1 MSYSSLK
8 KKSTIHNINYC
19 DYNIEQNDLF
29 LIGDS
34 ELNDKG
40 LVYHHIS
47 SSDDLYDIGIPQII
61 TQVFKVEKEIINQ
74 RNITTEDKNIKKIN
88 VCVTFDDV
96 FISKPT
102 IIDYYSGK
110 EEVIYPNR
118 ALLEEKTYSG
128 NLRVNAS
135 IVATAYM
142 NDGTTKQKMDNIK
155 NFKICRIPILVNSK
169 LCNLH
174 GLSKEALMQLNED
187 PTDPGGYY
195 IIRGVEWVIDCIE
208 NILFNQIRIFK
219 NEGYGKE
226 VIRVELVSKPG
237 DAYQNSEYLLLK
249 LLNDDQ
255 ITVDIMRNQLKGV
268 QIPFYLIFRLLGW
281 TTDKEMYDNIIID
294 YDNNISK
301 NIINLLN
308 SAMEVKYNIKCRNLY
323 NKEDILKE
331 IIKEMKNTDFKYLDL
346 DQHPENYEIAF
357 YKIYNILDNN
367 FLPHM
372 GNKPEDRPI
381 KLRYFSLI
389 IRKIFLV
396 RLNIIEPT
404 DRDSYKCKRVHAS
417 GTSYAKS
424 FKTYFNAS
432 IVQQIKR
439 RITKDF
445 KSMSFSQIDLAS
457 TIRSSIYGADFER
470 SIMQTITSGN
480 KSQITINKK
489 TKVNRLSSQLLDRK
503 NQIAAISTLRQITT
517 TTSDS
522 SKQSE
527 RANEMRRVH
536 MSFLGYICC
545 IHSSDGEKV
554 GINKQLAIFASILCS
569 SSSVVLKEMLISDND
584 IILLNDAGYK
594 LIAEHQL
601 KNVYINGEGI
611 GFTKNTIKLINKYRK
626 MRRNLKIHPHTT
638 IHWNNME
645 NEVYFWVDVGRVCRP
660 LIIVYNNKRDSEHFP
675 KKKYSVNN
683 FIQGVKIDSSI
694 INKLKNKTID
704 ITYLLENNIIEYITA
719 EEQENCYIC
728 PFYDQLKLD
737 KNNELKE
744 YTHCDIPQS
753 ILGITGLTGPF
764 ANHNNAP
771 RITFQGNQCRQTCGV
786 FALNWPFRCDKD
798 TFLQYLCETP
808 LVKTVATKYILPN
821 GTNTIVAIACYS
833 GYNQEDSIVVSKG
846 AVDRGLFNG
855 CKFTFVKSELEQ
867 REEFANPDSTN
878 TLDIKSGSY
887 SKVNNGIISKGTK
900 LNTND
905 IIIGKTVKLNKTH
918 ESIYTHM
925 DKSVVYKSSEDAL
938 VHNVINDRN
947 DDDEKFVKVCIRKNR
962 PVAVGDK
969 FSVKGTSQVL
979 TNLGWVKIKELD
991 INHKV
996 ATMNKEGYLDY
1007 VTPAGLSKYYYDD
1020 DMYILET
1027 NHLKMCV
1034 TKNHK
1039 LYAKPISASKYDLY
1053 KTYEVINKKFKF
1065 KKNTINNNLHIEFI
1079 TLYNYE
1085 SGISKRYF
1093 MTPWLKLLGMF
1104 IGCGSIN
1111 HIDNLGKKECNINFN
1126 IVKNNILQ
1134 RNMIVECLY
1143 ELSVDFDMKDNYL
1156 CISGDKYPEILKEFT
1171 QIEDDTNDD
1180 YLPEYVWGV
1189 SQTQSQILLNT
1200 ILICNE
1206 INYILAKNKYYTS
1219 NLSLANDISRLAL
1232 HSGWSSNT
1240 YRHNNK
1246 SNDISIND
1254 KLSDVE
1260 IYNKIDESYY
1270 VDINKLYNEPHI
1282 NYDIMDEYVNSDF
1295 NMNLPY
1301 LNNSYKV
1308 EKYERFKGDVY
1319 CLEIP
1324 DTHIHIY
1331 YSREDE
1337 FSPPCWTGNSSRHGQ
1352 KGVTGILLRDSDMP
1366 FTEDGIKPCLII
1378 NPHAI
1383 PSRMTIGQLY
1393 EMQAG
1398 HYCAAKGTHIDATIF
1413 KKVDIEQMGNEL
1425 ESMGYNR
1432 YGYHRLYSGITGEY
1446 IDSLIFMGPTYYQR
1460 LQKFVIDSIYSIGKG
1475 PSDVLSRQ
1483 PLDGKSSG
1491 GGLRIGEME
1500 RDVLC
1505 SHGASKVIHEKYFE
1519 HSDMY
1524 KEYICRCGK
1533 PAIVNVDNNMY
1544 KCKYCK
1550 DNADIA
1556 EVQTSWSSKLFMQEL
1571 DSMNIGVARQ
1581 IEPFTYENIM
1591 VDK

>member
-1 MSYSSLK
+1 MSGINSAKTSSNNK
-8 KKSTIHNINYC
+8 IKYC
-19 DYNIEQNDLF
+19 DYTINQDDLF
-29 LIGDS
+29 LVGDS
-34 ELNDKG
+34 ELDNKG

-47 SSDDLYDIGIPQII
+47 SSDDLYDIGIHQII

-74 RNITTEDKNIKKIN
+74 RNITTEDKSIKKIN

-102 IIDYYSGK
+102 TIDYYSGK

-128 NLRVNAS
+128 NLRVNAT

-142 NDGTTKQKMDNIK
+142 HDGSTKQKTDSIK
-155 NFKICRIPILVNSK
+155 NFKICKLPISVKSK
-169 LCNLH
+169 VCNLH
-174 GLSKEALMQLNED
+174 GLSKEALMQINED
-187 PTDPGGYY
+187 PIDPGGYY
-195 IIRGVEWVIDCIE
+195 IIKGVGWVIDSIE

-226 VIRVELVSKPG
+226 IIRVELVSKPG

-249 LLNDDQ
+249 LLNDEQ
-255 ITVDIMRNQLKGV
+255 LLVDIMRNQLKGV
-268 QIPFYLIFRLLGW
+268 QIPFYLVFRLLGW
-281 TTDKEMYDNIIID
+281 TTDKEIYDNIIID
-294 YDNNISK
+294 YYDNTSK
-301 NIINLLN
+301 NIINFLN
-308 SAMEVKYNIKCRNLY
+308 DAMEAKYNIKGRYLY
-323 NKEDILKE
+323 KKEDILIE
-331 IIKEMKNTDFKYLDL
+331 IIKEMKNTDFKYLEL
-346 DQHPENYEIAF
+346 DINHANYDIAF
-357 YKIYNILDNN
+357 NKIYNILDNN
-367 FLPHM
+367 FLPHI
-372 GNKPEDRPI
+372 GTKPTDRLN
-381 KLRYFSLI
+381 KLRYFALI
-389 IRKIFLV
+389 IRKIYLV
-396 RLNIIEPT
+396 RLDIIEPT
-404 DRDSYKCKRVHAS
+404 NRDSYKCKRIHAS

-439 RITKDF
+439 RIIKDF
-445 KSMSFSQIDLAS
+445 KSMPFSQIDLAS

-470 SIMQTITSGN
+470 SIIQTITSGN

-554 GINKQLAIFASILCS
+554 GINKQLAIFANILGA
-569 SSSVVLKEMLISDND
+569 SSSVVLKDILVSDNE
-584 IILLNDAGYK
+584 IILLNDADHNR
-594 LIAEHQL
+594 IAEEKL
-601 KNVYINGEGI
+601 KNVYINGEWI
-611 GFTKNTIKLINKYRK
+611 GFTKDTIKLVNKYRK
-626 MRRNLKIHPHTT
+626 MRRSLKIHPHTT
-638 IHWNNME
+638 IHWNIME
-645 NEVYFWVDVGRVCRP
+645 NEVYFWVDVGRISRP
-660 LIIVYNNKRDSEHFP
+660 LLIVYNNKRDSECFP
-675 KKKYSVNN
+675 NKKYSPNN
-683 FIQGVKIDSSI
+683 FIQGLKIDTNI
-694 INKLKNKTID
+694 INKLSTKKID
-704 ITYLLENNIIEYITA
+704 ITYLLENNVIEYITA
-719 EEQENCYIC
+719 EEQENCYVC
-728 PFYDQLKLD
+728 PFYDQLESD

-846 AVDRGLFNG
+846 AIDRGLFNG
-855 CKFTFVKSELEQ
+855 CKFTFIKSELEQ
-867 REEFANPDSTN
+867 REEFANPDETT

-887 SKVNNGIISKGTK
+887 AKIHKGIISKGTK
-900 LNTND
+900 ITNND

-938 VHNVINDRN
+938 VHNVITDRN
-947 DDDEKFVKVCIRKNR
+947 DEDEKFVKVCIRKNR

-979 TNLGWVKIKELD
+979 TNMGWVKIKD
-991 INHKV
+991 IDYRYKI
-996 ATMNKEGYLDY
+996 ATMTKDGYLDY
-1007 VTPAGLSKYYYDD
+1007 VAPSGISKYTYDG
-1020 DMYILET
+1020 DMYVLET
-1027 NHLKMCV
+1027 SHLKMCV

-1039 LYAKPISASKYDLY
+1039 LYVKPINSNKYDLY
-1053 KTYEVINKKFKF
+1053 ETYNVINKKVRF
-1065 KKNTINNNLHIEFI
+1065 KKNTVNIGLHKEFI
-1079 TLYNYE
+1079 NLNNYE
-1085 SGISKRYF
+1085 QKISRKYY
-1093 MTPWLKLLGMF
+1093 MIYWLKLFGMF
-1104 IGCGSIN
+1104 ILCGDIEMKN
-1111 HIDNLGKKECNINFN
+1111 TELNKEYNIIFN
-1126 IVKNNILQ
+1126 IGEDNVIQKNI
-1134 RNMIVECLY
+1134 IVECLY
-1143 ELSVDFDMKDNYL
+1143 ELDIEFNMNESTMN
-1156 CISGDKYPEILKEFT
+1156 ISGIKYPEILYEFT
-1171 QIEDDTNDD
+1171 QIKNDKNNISLPD
-1180 YLPEYVWGV
+1180 YIWDM
-1189 SQTQSQILLNT
+1189 SQTQCQILLNT
-1200 ILICNE
+1200 LLSGNG
-1206 INYILAKNKYYTS
+1206 INKKNTYYTS
-1219 NLSLANDISRLAL
+1219 NISFANEISRLSL
-1232 HSGWSSNT
+1232 HAGWSSITIKN
-1240 YRHNNK
+1240 
-1246 SNDISIND
+1246 SDIDNSDEI
-1254 KLSDVE
+1254 LSE
-1260 IYNKIDESYY
+1260 IEEYNKNNELYCVKIDK
-1270 VDINKLYNEPHI
+1270 IHNEPYI
-1282 NYDIMDEYVNSDF
+1282 NYDVMDEYVNSSDDMIF
-1295 NMNLPY
+1295 NNSY
-1301 LNNSYKV
+1301 DNSYKV
-1308 EKYERFKGDVY
+1308 ERYEKFRGDVY

-1324 DTHIHIY
+1324 DTHLHIY
-1331 YSREDE
+1331 YSREDDY
-1337 FSPPCWTGNSSRHGQ
+1337 SPACWTGNSSRHGQ

-1393 EMQAG
+1393 EMQAS

-1425 ESMGYNR
+1425 EAMGYNR

-1475 PSDVLSRQ
+1475 PSDVLTRQ

-1505 SHGASKVIHEKYFE
+1505 SHGAAKVIHEKYFE

-1533 PAIVNVDNNMY
+1533 PAIVNIDNNMY

-1571 DSMNIGVARQ
+1571 DSMNIGVSRQ
-1581 IEPFTYENIM
+1581 IEPFTYENITLN
-1591 VDK
+1591 K

>member
-1 MSYSSLK
+1 M
-8 KKSTIHNINYC
+8 
-19 DYNIEQNDLF
+19 
-29 LIGDS
+29 
-34 ELNDKG
+34 
-40 LVYHHIS
+40 
-47 SSDDLYDIGIPQII
+47 
-61 TQVFKVEKEIINQ
+61 
-74 RNITTEDKNIKKIN
+74 
-88 VCVTFDDV
+88 
-96 FISKPT
+96 
-102 IIDYYSGK
+102 
-110 EEVIYPNR
+110 
-118 ALLEEKTYSG
+118 
-128 NLRVNAS
+128 
-135 IVATAYM
+135 
-142 NDGTTKQKMDNIK
+142 
-155 NFKICRIPILVNSK
+155 
-169 LCNLH
+169 
-174 GLSKEALMQLNED
+174 
-187 PTDPGGYY
+187 
-195 IIRGVEWVIDCIE
+195 
-208 NILFNQIRIFK
+208 
-219 NEGYGKE
+219 
-226 VIRVELVSKPG
+226 
-237 DAYQNSEYLLLK
+237 
-249 LLNDDQ
+249 
-255 ITVDIMRNQLKGV
+255 
-268 QIPFYLIFRLLGW
+268 
-281 TTDKEMYDNIIID
+281 
-294 YDNNISK
+294 
-301 NIINLLN
+301 
-308 SAMEVKYNIKCRNLY
+308 
-323 NKEDILKE
+323 
-331 IIKEMKNTDFKYLDL
+331 
-346 DQHPENYEIAF
+346 
-357 YKIYNILDNN
+357 
-367 FLPHM
+367 
-372 GNKPEDRPI
+372 
-381 KLRYFSLI
+381 
-389 IRKIFLV
+389 V
-396 RLNIIEPT
+396 RLNVIEPT

-569 SSSVVLKEMLISDND
+569 SSSVVLREILINDSDL
-584 IILLNDAGYK
+584 ILLNDACHK
-594 LIAEHQL
+594 RISEQQL
-601 KNVYINGEGI
+601 KNVYINGEWI
-611 GFTKNTIKLINKYRK
+611 GFTNDTIKFINKYRK
-626 MRRNLKIHPHTT
+626 MRRELKIHPYTT

-645 NEVYFWVDVGRVCRP
+645 NEVYFWVDVGRVSRP
-660 LIIVYNNKRDSEHFP
+660 LLIVYNNKRDSEHFP
-675 KKKYSVNN
+675 KKKYSENH
-683 FIQGVKIDSSI
+683 FIQGLKIDSDVI
-694 INKLKNKTID
+694 DKLKTKKID

-728 PFYDQLKLD
+728 PFYDQLKDD

-753 ILGITGLTGPF
+753 ILGFTGLTGPF

-855 CKFTFVKSELEQ
+855 CKFTFVKSELDQ
-867 REEFANPDSTN
+867 HEEFSNPDATN

-887 SKVNNGIISKGTK
+887 SKITDGIISKGIK
-900 LNTND
+900 LKNND
-905 IIIGKTVKLNKTH
+905 IVIGKTIKLHKTH
-918 ESIYTHM
+918 DSTYTHM
-925 DKSVVYKSSEDAL
+925 DKSVVYKSSEDAI
-938 VHNVINDRN
+938 VHNVINNRN
-947 DDDEKFVKVCIRKNR
+947 DDDEKFVKVCMRKNR

-979 TNLGWVKIKELD
+979 TNFGWVEIKNLD
-991 INHKV
+991 MRHKV
-996 ATMNKEGYLDY
+996 ATLNKKGHLDY
-1007 VTPAGLSKYYYDD
+1007 VVPSGLSKYNYNDN
-1020 DMYILET
+1020 MYL
-1027 NHLKMCV
+1027 LKTPDLNIYV

-1039 LYAKPISASKYDLY
+1039 LYVKPINSSKYNLY
-1053 KTYEVINKKFKF
+1053 ETYDVINKKVKF
-1065 KKNTINNNLHIEFI
+1065 KKNSINTNLHREFI
-1079 TLYNYE
+1079 TLYKYE
-1085 SGISKRYF
+1085 LNINKKYF
-1093 MTPWLKLLGMF
+1093 MTPWLKLLGIF
-1104 IGCGSIN
+1104 ISCGDIKYIN
-1111 HIDNLGKKECNINFN
+1111 KNNIEEIQIIFN
-1126 IVKNNILQ
+1126 ICNSNILQ
-1134 RNMIVECLY
+1134 RNTCIECLY
-1143 ELSVDFDMKDNYL
+1143 ELGIVLGILNNYL
-1156 CISGDKYPEILKEFT
+1156 YISGNKYPDVLDEFT
-1171 QIEDDTNDD
+1171 KLKNENNN
-1180 YLPEYVWGV
+1180 YLPEYVWTV
-1189 SQTQSQILLNT
+1189 SQTQCQILLNT
-1200 ILICNE
+1200 LLISSE
-1206 INYILAKNKYYTS
+1206 MNYNMDNNKYYTS
-1219 NLSLANDISRLAL
+1219 SISLSNDISRLAL
-1232 HSGWSSNT
+1232 HSGWSGVT
-1240 YRHNNK
+1240 YPCINIL
-1246 SNDISIND
+1246 DDDELSININPMES
-1254 KLSDVE
+1254 LSSFE
-1260 IYNKIDESYY
+1260 TYNKIYESYY
-1270 VDINKLYNEPHI
+1270 VEINKTNNEPHI
-1282 NYDIMDEYVNSDF
+1282 NYDIMDEYSNSDD
-1295 NMNLPY
+1295 NTY
-1301 LNNSYKV
+1301 LNIDYKKSYYKI
-1308 EKYERFKGDVY
+1308 EKYEKYSGDVY

-1324 DTHIHIY
+1324 DTHTHVY
-1331 YSREDE
+1331 YSREND

-1425 ESMGYNR
+1425 ELMGYER

-1505 SHGASKVIHEKYFE
+1505 SHGAAKVIHEKYFE
-1519 HSDMY
+1519 HSDIFN
-1524 KEYICRCGK
+1524 EYICRCGK
-1533 PAIVNVDNNMY
+1533 PAIVNVDNNIY

-1571 DSMNIGVARQ
+1571 DSMNIGVCRQ